1 LDLQPSRARQ
11 PIRAELF
18 VTRKRSPGSPSTS
31 ISRRRS
37 TSEFFGVIRWGVSPR
52 FRLQIRKIPSREQS
66 FAPHTVVAST
76 EPPPRDPVVSVSSLS
91 KRYGEVVAVDDV
103 TA

>member
-1 LDLQPSRARQ
+1 
-11 PIRAELF
+11 
-18 VTRKRSPGSPSTS
+18 
-31 ISRRRS
+31 
-37 TSEFFGVIRWGVSPR
+37 
-52 FRLQIRKIPSREQS
+52 
-66 FAPHTVVAST
+66 VVAST